1 MENRIRNRAGW
12 QGGRGRQGVH
22 GKSIE
27 ASVSEV
33 VSRAVRE
40 QILQPAVGWSVG
52 QLQSDPRLIPGS
64 PGIYGWWFRSFPP
77 DVPEEGTL
85 RSGLGHLLYVGIA
98 PNGPKSSRTL
108 RHRLRDHIHGPIGS
122 STLRRTL
129 ASVLATSL
137 DLKFTQTAANRASM
151 SAEDDRRLTEWMSR
165 EAMVTWLVCDRPWEV
180 ERHILASGPRLP
192 LNIQGSL
199 DPFSR
204 TLSALRTKA
213 LAE

>member
-1 MENRIRNRAGW
+1 
-12 QGGRGRQGVH
+12 
-22 GKSIE
+22 
-27 ASVSEV
+27 
-33 VSRAVRE
+33 
-40 QILQPAVGWSVG
+40 
-52 QLQSDPRLIPGS
+52 
-64 PGIYGWWFRSFPP
+64 
-77 DVPEEGTL
+77 
-85 RSGLGHLLYVGIA
+85 
-98 PNGPKSSRTL
+98 
-108 RHRLRDHIHGPIGS
+108 
-122 STLRRTL
+122 
-129 ASVLATSL
+129 
-137 DLKFTQTAANRASM
+137 M

>member
-1 MENRIRNRAGW
+1 
-12 QGGRGRQGVH
+12 VH

-27 ASVSEV
+27 ASVPEV

-64 PGIYGWWFRSFPP
+64 PGIYGWWFR
-77 DVPEEGTL
+77 
-85 RSGLGHLLYVGIA
+85 
-98 PNGPKSSRTL
+98 PKSSRTL

-151 SAEDDRRLTEWMSR
+151 SAEDERRLTEWMSR
-165 EAMVTWLVCDRPWEV
+165 EAMVAWLVCVRPWEV
-180 ERHILASGPRLP
+180 ERHILASGLRLP

-213 LAE
+213 LAERAEARHIPAH